1 MNLQTIAVIF
11 AIIIIPI
18 SLVLSAYIGTHI
30 DTLVY
35 QSQYDTKLA
44 EATYDAVKAFQ
55 INTLNNQYST
65 ISDSKIRDI
74 EASVNVFF
82 NSLGNNLGW
91 GSYNENQVKE
101 YVPALVYTLYDGYYI
116 YSKYD
121 NIGDGHGGTGL
132 VRENQ
137 YGLKPY
143 IYYTCRYKEGTDT
156 DFVINYTLDNAVIV
170 YGYINGNYVTRSGY
184 LYNGNV
190 PGINTPEN
198 DLSETLLIFID
209 DEKTK
214 WFLKEYKYVYIDG
227 TKVYKNNDNAIGRKS
242 NNWVSGDEE
251 PLLDIAVNEFF
262 LYKDNRKTA
271 KGTLTVPAVTEPDR
285 SAEEYCKNT
294 FIPSSTLSPTQR
306 AALLD
311 PTNADY
317 TFAYWW
323 NEEGPGSIKNGLN
336 PVETKSGK
344 STPQIITGVSF
355 PTGEYPLR
363 VNSDVDIEDIE
374 EHKRAIIQRSIKSN
388 LYTAMANFS
397 ENSLSSYDY
406 KMPEIDETEWDK
418 VVGKVGVIS
427 FMQGIPMGNKYYNDY
442 CIISNNNNKEFV
454 SEDSIYIIGKDVS
467 DIKTYHRVGC
477 KLFQET
483 DPNKKITP
491 IQAYLNIDFRRQ
503 TVKGKIDEDGDGN
516 YEDKN
521 YYYYPQEAQACYNC
535 IVSQSNVNSE
545 ISPTTEL
552 GKMFYRAY
560 AREKYNLYKV
570 NDYLNDT

>member
-11 AIIIIPI
+11 AIIVIPI

-35 QSQYDTKLA
+35 QSQYDSKLA

-82 NSLGNNLGW
+82 DSLGNNLGW

-121 NIGDGHGGTGL
+121 NIGNPTLTNNKAEVLQGEETIT
-132 VRENQ
+132 Q

-143 IYYTCRYKEGTDT
+143 IYYTCRYKNDSTVT
-156 DFVINYTLDNAVIV
+156 PFDFVVNYTLDNAIVI
-170 YGYINGNYVTRSGY
+170 YGYIDGIYQTVSGYMENNDENKYETDNEILKERIIILDNNNVWDGNYYEYEYYYNKDGVKIYKVGSELK
-184 LYNGNV
+184 LYKENKLVSTGT
-190 PGINTPEN
+190 INTEKSNTPNEYSKSYEDNLKNVVEKIKSKITATGAEQLYVCN
-198 DLSETLLIFID
+198 DKGEKID
-209 DEKTK
+209 DSTFTK
-214 WFLKEYKYVYIDG
+214 DVFDI
-227 TKVYKNNDNAIGRKS
+227 NANPES
-242 NNWVSGDEE
+242 
-251 PLLDIAVNEFF
+251 F
-262 LYKDNRKTA
+262 
-271 KGTLTVPAVTEPDR
+271 
-285 SAEEYCKNT
+285 
-294 FIPSSTLSPTQR
+294 SS
-306 AALLD
+306 D
-311 PTNADY
+311 FN
-317 TFAYWW
+317 
-323 NEEGPGSIKNGLN
+323 
-336 PVETKSGK
+336 
-344 STPQIITGVSF
+344 
-355 PTGEYPLR
+355 
-363 VNSDVDIEDIE
+363 
-374 EHKRAIIQRSIKSN
+374 EHKRAVIKRSIKSN

-397 ENSLSSYDY
+397 RNSLSSYEFR
-406 KMPEIDETEWDK
+406 MPEIDETEWDK
-418 VVGKVGVIS
+418 VIGSVGVIS

-454 SEDSIYIIGKDVS
+454 SEDSIYIVDKGDGSSKE
-467 DIKTYHRVGC
+467 TYHRVGC
-477 KLFQET
+477 TVLQSLSEAHIVS
-483 DPNKKITP
+483 NCE
-491 IQAYLNIDFRRQ
+491 AYLNIDFRRQ

-535 IVSQSNVNSE
+535 IVSQNNLIDKETALNSNE
-545 ISPTTEL
+545 ALKTI
-552 GKMFYRAY
+552 FYRAY

-570 NDYLNDT
+570 NGYLNDT